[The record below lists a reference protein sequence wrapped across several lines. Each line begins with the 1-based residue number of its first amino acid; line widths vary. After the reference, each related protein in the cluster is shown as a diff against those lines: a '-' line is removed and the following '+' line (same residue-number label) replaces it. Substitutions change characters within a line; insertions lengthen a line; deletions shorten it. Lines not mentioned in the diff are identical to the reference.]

1 MQYSIDVI
9 NSYKNKG
16 LPIKIETNFGNDIEL
31 KYNERILNI
40 IKLNFEAYKVE
51 FNSIEILTYLDEKTN
66 FLLND
71 IELAKKSLKN
81 VSNYS
86 FCLISL
92 NQISDKIQDFYS
104 EKTTKN
110 N

>member
-1 MQYSIDVI
+1 M
-9 NSYKNKG
+9 
-16 LPIKIETNFGNDIEL
+16 IKISSSFFIVWITTEHSTFTPTLFSSSSKALRIMLELWFTGNTL
-31 KYNERILNI
+31 KPSLAIVSTPI
-40 IKLNFEAYKVE
+40 
-51 FNSIEILTYLDEKTN
+51 
-66 FLLND
+66 
-71 IELAKKSLKN
+71 LAKKSLKN